1 MKRMARLGGTVFILF
16 FLFAALST
24 RAQTIPPINSKTLN
38 DTQIT
43 LPNSG
48 TSQPLILVV
57 GFSHKSSESCGPWG
71 KRLAADFH
79 ANPKIAYYQIPVLQ
93 DAPSFVRGFILR
105 GMRKDVPAA
114 EQSHYIPVY
123 DHEADWKK
131 LVGFSGPDEAYVMVA
146 DPQGHVVWQTHGA
159 MNDTSY
165 GEMKAA
171 VDKVLASSAAG
182 APDSAKP

>member
-1 MKRMARLGGTVFILF
+1 MKRMARLTGAVLILF
-16 FLFAALST
+16 FAALYARS
-24 RAQTIPPINSKTLN
+24 QSLPPINSKTLN
-38 DTQIT
+38 DTQVA
-43 LPNSG
+43 LPNAG
-48 TSQPLILVV
+48 GSQPLILVV

-79 ANPKIAYYQIPVLQ
+79 ANPKVAYYQIPVLQ

-114 EQSHYIPVY
+114 EQPHYIPVY

-131 LVGFSGPDEAYVMVA
+131 LVGFSGPDEAYVIVA
-146 DPQGHVVWQTHGA
+146 DPQGHVVWQTHGT
-159 MNDTSY
+159 MNDASY

-171 VDKVLASSAAG
+171 VDRVLASSPAG
-182 APDSAKP
+182 APTAAKP

>member
-1 MKRMARLGGTVFILF
+1 MMKHMARLTGTVLILF
-16 FLFAALST
+16 FAALSA
-24 RAQTIPPINSKTLN
+24 RSQTIPPINSKTLN
-38 DTQIT
+38 DTQIA

-48 TSQPLILVV
+48 GSQPLILVV

-131 LVGFSGPDEAYVMVA
+131 LVGFSGPDEAYVIVA

-165 GEMKAA
+165 GKMKAA

>member
-1 MKRMARLGGTVFILF
+1 MKRMARLTGTIVILF
-16 FLFAALST
+16 FAALS
-24 RAQTIPPINSKTLN
+24 AKSQSIPPINSKTLN
-38 DTQIT
+38 DTQVA
-43 LPNSG
+43 LPNAG
-48 TSQPLILVV
+48 GSQPLILVV

-79 ANPKIAYYQIPVLQ
+79 ANPTVAYYQIPVLQ

-114 EQSHYIPVY
+114 EQPHYIPVY

-131 LVGFSGPDEAYVMVA
+131 LVGFSGPDEAYVIVA
-146 DPQGHVVWQTHGA
+146 DPQGHVVWQTHGT
-159 MNDTSY
+159 MNDASY

-171 VDKVLASSAAG
+171 VDRVLASSPAG
-182 APDSAKP
+182 APTAAKP

>member
-1 MKRMARLGGTVFILF
+1 MMKRMARLTGAVLILF
-16 FLFAALST
+16 FAALYARS
-24 RAQTIPPINSKTLN
+24 QSLPPINSKTLN
-38 DTQIT
+38 DTQVA
-43 LPNSG
+43 LPNAG
-48 TSQPLILVV
+48 GSQPLILVV

-79 ANPKIAYYQIPVLQ
+79 ANPKVAYYQIPVLQ

-114 EQSHYIPVY
+114 EQPHYIPVY

-131 LVGFSGPDEAYVMVA
+131 LVGFSGPDDAYVIVA

-159 MNDTSY
+159 MNDASY

-171 VDKVLASSAAG
+171 VDKVMASSPAG
-182 APDSAKP
+182 AATTAKP